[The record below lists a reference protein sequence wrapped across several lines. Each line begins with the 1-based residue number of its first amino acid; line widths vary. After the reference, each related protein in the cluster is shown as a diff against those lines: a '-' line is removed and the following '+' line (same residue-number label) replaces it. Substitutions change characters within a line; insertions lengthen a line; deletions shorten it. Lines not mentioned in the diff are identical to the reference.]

1 LQRLNDLR
9 GKFDSNNIDGLLVGS
24 PVNRRYLSGFSGSAG
39 WIVIS
44 AKEALLAVDFRY
56 VEQAKKETKDF
67 EVIYI
72 RGEMAAWLPE
82 IIGRLGI
89 KKLGIEKEHTSL
101 AAYETLCSVF
111 QTNAPSI
118 QPLKNIVESLRTMKS
133 KEEIAHISRAAE
145 IADKTMAYISSHLRI
160 GISEIQFAWELEN
173 FIRDQKYE
181 PLPFDTIVASGRN
194 AALPH
199 ARPTDKLI
207 ATGEPVTVDLGA
219 RYNDYCSD
227 ITRTFVIG
235 KGDTDFYKIYNVV
248 LGAQLA
254 ALSIVEAGMK
264 GADADGIARKM
275 IDKAGYGAY
284 FGHGLGH
291 GIGLETHEAPRL
303 GVSSDDILLE
313 NMVFTVEPG
322 IYIPGWGGIRI
333 EDTVCFKG
341 GKIKSIT
348 NAGKEPHVLGG

>member
-1 LQRLNDLR
+1 MQRLNDLR
-9 GKFDSNNIDGLLVGS
+9 HKFAGSNIDGLLVGS

-44 AKEALLAVDFRY
+44 AKETLLAVDFRY
-56 VEQAKKETKDF
+56 VEQARKESDGF
-67 EVIYI
+67 QVIYI
-72 RGEMAAWLPE
+72 QGDMASWLP
-82 IIGRLGI
+82 GLVSRLGI
-89 KKLGIEKEHTSL
+89 KKLGIEIDYTPLATYESL
-101 AAYETLCSVF
+101 CHIFRTGE
-111 QTNAPSI
+111 PSI
-118 QPLKNIVESLRTMKS
+118 KPLKNLVESLRMVKS
-133 KEEIAHISRAAE
+133 KEEIAHISRAVE
-145 IADKTMAYISSHLRI
+145 IADKTMAYISSNLRP
-160 GISEIQFAWELEN
+160 GISEIHLAWELEK

-181 PLPFDTIVASGRN
+181 PLPFEIIVASGRN

-207 ATGEPVTVDLGA
+207 VEGEPVTIDLGA

-227 ITRTFVIG
+227 ITRTFMIG

-254 ALSIVEAGMK
+254 ALSIIEAGMPA
-264 GADADGIARKM
+264 ADADGIARKM
-275 IDKAGYGAY
+275 IDKAGYGEC

-303 GVSSDDILLE
+303 GMSSDDILLE

-322 IYIPGWGGIRI
+322 VYIAGWGGVRI
-333 EDTVCFKG
+333 EDTVTIKD
-341 GKIKSIT
+341 GKLKTISK
-348 NAGKEPHVLGG
+348 AGKEAHILGG